1 MAGGLR
7 ELKKQ
12 RTREAIQDN
21 ALRLYREQGYA
32 ATTLEQVAAAAEVS
46 LSTLFRYFPTKPD
59 TVLYD
64 RLDPIFVEKFLAQ
77 PEELDV
83 LTAMRRTLTETLTT
97 TAEDLARLENTRMQ
111 LLAEVPEIRA
121 ASVLKIEEGI
131 PMFLEAVARRT
142 GRDPDDP
149 EVEAFV
155 GALAGVV
162 AAAYFRA
169 AVEGGDLVAAAD
181 RAMGFLEK
189 GFDL

>member
-97 TAEDLARLENTRMQ
+97 TAEDLARMQ

-189 GFDL
+189 GFGL